1 MNVLH
6 QIIVPYLR
14 KMKKTRMETISL
26 EFLSDTKEHLKTLVQ
41 QLKQIHGV
49 HVDLVEARDT
59 TAPAL
64 VGVSIDNTV
73 PETAQNV
80 AQTLYSFLREEQSV
94 QGQKKISLVTIE
106 GNRVNIEDLP
116 VEDIYKIIATA
127 QEGQ

>member
-1 MNVLH
+1 
-6 QIIVPYLR
+6 
-14 KMKKTRMETISL
+14 MKKKLMETISL
-26 EFLSDTKEHLKTLVQ
+26 EFISDTKEHLKTLEH

-49 HVDLVEARDT
+49 HVDLVEPRDT

-64 VGVSIDNTV
+64 VGVSIDSTV
-73 PETAQNV
+73 SETAQNV

-106 GNRVNIEDLP
+106 GNRVDIENLP
-116 VEDIYKIIATA
+116 VEDIYKIITTA